1 MNFFVEIEID
11 NWRAKLLQWLTTPFK
26 YCIFESL
33 LWKTKCVEWKKERN
47 TEGKKRK
54 RKEGRKEERNT
65 DGKKRKRNE
74 RKKEIEKERKEKG
87 RKEDVKDLTRISA
100 RSSHFFKKRNIV
112 AIFLL
117 FEQIQ

>member
-1 MNFFVEIEID
+1 VED
-11 NWRAKLLQWLTTPFK
+11 KMCR
-26 YCIFESL
+26 
-33 LWKTKCVEWKKERN
+33 TK
-47 TEGKKRK
+47 
-54 RKEGRKEERNT
+54 ERNT
-65 DGKKRKRNE
+65 DGKKR
-74 RKKEIEKERKEKG
+74 KG